1 MSPKLSLKLRKT
13 LRKTYSFSAP
23 SSGLLALAVGAAAL
37 SGCSEPAPIHAT
49 AAVDPCALGQ
59 GLQSSD
65 IAVTPVALKGR
76 YGAACRLHG
85 GETFSLPL
93 SGAPGSLE
101 VAAGDSLASCSLLVT
116 TLQLSPAPP
125 DGPRIDFE
133 LAPPIALSP
142 AYAPSASAANSPAPA
157 GGMAFSA
164 NARLLQLAQAP
175 FSAPLAVEVVY
186 AAEPSACGGLSV
198 PPAQYARYGVA
209 GPSAAIA
216 PPNYEIDAS
225 SVVSVVDANAV
236 VQSASFGSVVLWLP
250 SSRPQPGDELKI
262 LQADVRPDSFEQ
274 IDAAYRAAG
283 GALPLSGLD
292 RVALPYARFGLTGQT
307 LPQTRTLVARRTDR
321 ASGVVSYEVLRVL
334 FPPPRG

>member
-1 MSPKLSLKLRKT
+1 MRTIDSRFT
-13 LRKTYSFSAP
+13 LF
-23 SSGLLALAVGAAAL
+23 SGLLALALGAAAL
-37 SGCSEPAPIHAT
+37 AGCSDPGPIRAT

-59 GLQSSD
+59 ALHSSG
-65 IAVTPVALKGR
+65 IAVTPVGLKGR

-85 GETFSLPL
+85 GDAFGLPL

-101 VAAGDSLASCSLLVT
+101 VAAGESPASCSLLLT
-116 TLQLSPAPP
+116 TLQLSPTPP

-133 LAPPIALSP
+133 LAPPIALSA
-142 AYAPSASAANSPAPA
+142 AYAPRASVANSPMPA
-157 GGMAFSA
+157 GSTAFFA
-164 NARLLQLAQAP
+164 NARLLQPAP
-175 FSAPLAVEVVY
+175 GASGAPLVVEVVY
-186 AAEPSACGGLSV
+186 AADPAVCGGLSV

-225 SVVSVVDANAV
+225 SVVSVVDADAV

-250 SSRPQPGDELKI
+250 SSRPQAGDELKI

-283 GALPLSGLD
+283 DAQALDGLD
-292 RVALPYARFGLTGQT
+292 RIALPYARFRLTGQT
-307 LPQTRTLVARRTDR
+307 LPQTRTLVARHTDG
-321 ASGVVSYEVLRVL
+321 ASGVVSYEVLRIL